1 MTSSSLA
8 LSVRAPSAF
17 RQAIVE
23 RYAPVASLVLALIAI
38 WYVAA
43 VAMNWTLVR
52 DAFEREETAYTVSDV
67 LTSTMDAER
76 PLMPAPNQVINAFVD
91 GVFGYPPLAPR

>member
-8 LSVRAPSAF
+8 LPARRRAPSF
-17 RQAIVE
+17 IRDAIVE
-23 RYAPVASLVLALIAI
+23 RYVPVATMVLALVAI

-52 DAFEREETAYTVSDV
+52 DAFEREDPTLQDGPFVS
-67 LTSTMDAER
+67 EK
-76 PLMPAPNQVINAFVD
+76 I
-91 GVFGYPPLAPR
+91 G